1 MVGAPFAPVAWQVP
15 QVEEISGYT
24 VALKNRCACDVTLP
38 GPASGGGGVATAPEL
53 DVVVVPLE
61 PPVPEEDDAPEP
73 PPELV
78 VPPPEEEVSP
88 DPEEPAPCCVPTPSS
103 VVSVPAEH
111 APRSAPA
118 TVEARSRPRDRF
130 MSGLLGVAVAAES
143 EEREAQ
149 S

>member
-24 VALKNRCACDVTLP
+24 VELKNRCACESTLP

-61 PPVPEEDDAPEP
+61 LAVPDDEVVP

-78 VPPPEEEVSP
+78 VPPPEEVIP
-88 DPEEPAPCCVPTPSS
+88 DPEEPAPCVPAPPSS

-111 APRSAPA
+111 APMSALA

-130 MSGLLGVAVAAES
+130 MSGLLLVATEA

-149 S
+149 A